1 MIRHPNR
8 RPNKKSEEK
17 EDTAELLLKLKRDME
32 ERKQLK
38 ELNRRLEHELQLIK
52 IRKGLT

>member
-1 MIRHPNR
+1 MIRPNR